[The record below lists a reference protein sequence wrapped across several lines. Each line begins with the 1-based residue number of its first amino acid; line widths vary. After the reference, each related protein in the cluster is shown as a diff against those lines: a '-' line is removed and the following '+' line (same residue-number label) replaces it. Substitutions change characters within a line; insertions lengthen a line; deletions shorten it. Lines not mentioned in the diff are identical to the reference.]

1 MPIVPYLTYILF
13 AIGALIYIFTY
24 FLIKGDIFN
33 LYSDNNYPYE
43 QYSKFWEEMTSEQ
56 RLILSQTYYQFYINL
71 TNKIDEIYNNSKNDL
86 IDIEKFYLISDI
98 KFSYLKYI
106 NLPYVLVSLKPKN
119 KNIKK
124 KLLICS
130 HFDGHNLTSGGT
142 AYDDA
147 IHVVSMLGTIDALT
161 RKNIKL
167 NTQIDFL
174 FDGGEEYGLL
184 GAYQYADYLDNITN
198 AKNKSNYDY
207 LNLESMG
214 ASPPYAF
221 VIKNLDGN
229 YRIQKALSKTRGS
242 ILLSVDLVYNSGI
255 IASTTDHE
263 VFNKQGW
270 KGGVNVFLGKGSA
283 YHTKYD
289 KINKKEHLK
298 IAGNQLLDFVQN
310 YDVDGYDG
318 NSIGYGIAPICIVFP
333 ILVMYILIPIIFIA
347 SVIVIIL
354 KERKSVKDFFK
365 DLLKEFICFIIVLA
379 IFFLEGIFVF
389 LISPYSPC
397 NNQAFLIL
405 ISLSGLFLFLLFQ
418 KIFKIKKWSR
428 FKLVLNSLLMMVFI
442 KTDFSLP
449 LVSVTILTII
459 FYAFDNKIVKFISAI
474 FQYFVLSLIFALLNT
489 IFMQISRLIPLFL
502 GNIIIYVIFFFFTY
516 HLSISPLELSNEYEK
531 ENDKNENLLKNNKVG
546 DILNIGLEPEE
557 DDSLNN
563 ILNVIDKNNSKELV
577 NINVNDCNVTNS
589 LKEKKKIDFKKLIP
603 FLDII
608 VYIIYILIIL
618 LTIFFKPYHIHIQK
632 ILLYQVLS

>member
-43 QYSKFWEEMTSEQ
+43 QYSELWEEMTSEQ
-56 RLILSQTYYQFYINL
+56 RLIFSQTYYQFYINL
-71 TNKIDEIYNNSKNDL
+71 TKKIDEIYNNSKNNL
-86 IDIEKFYLISDI
+86 IDIEKLYFIGDI

-106 NLPYVLVSLKPKN
+106 NLPYILVSLKPKN
-119 KNIKK
+119 KSVKK

-161 RKNIKL
+161 RKNIEL

-184 GAYQYADYLDNITN
+184 GAYQFADYLDNITN

-242 ILLSVDLVYNSGI
+242 ILLSADLVYNSGLI
-255 IASTTDHE
+255 GSTTDHE
-263 VFNKQGW
+263 VFNKEGW

-289 KINKKEHLK
+289 KIYKKEHLK

-310 YDVDGYDG
+310 YDIDGYDG
-318 NSIGYGIAPICIVFP
+318 NSIGYGIAPI
-333 ILVMYILIPIIFIA
+333 
-347 SVIVIIL
+347 
-354 KERKSVKDFFK
+354 
-365 DLLKEFICFIIVLA
+365 
-379 IFFLEGIFVF
+379 
-389 LISPYSPC
+389 
-397 NNQAFLIL
+397 
-405 ISLSGLFLFLLFQ
+405 
-418 KIFKIKKWSR
+418 
-428 FKLVLNSLLMMVFI
+428 
-442 KTDFSLP
+442 
-449 LVSVTILTII
+449 
-459 FYAFDNKIVKFISAI
+459 
-474 FQYFVLSLIFALLNT
+474 
-489 IFMQISRLIPLFL
+489 
-502 GNIIIYVIFFFFTY
+502 
-516 HLSISPLELSNEYEK
+516 
-531 ENDKNENLLKNNKVG
+531 
-546 DILNIGLEPEE
+546 
-557 DDSLNN
+557 
-563 ILNVIDKNNSKELV
+563 
-577 NINVNDCNVTNS
+577 
-589 LKEKKKIDFKKLIP
+589 
-603 FLDII
+603 
-608 VYIIYILIIL
+608 
-618 LTIFFKPYHIHIQK
+618 
-632 ILLYQVLS
+632 